1 MAYTENTIRELV
13 ENNFVYQLLSD
24 KLDIPPGDHSKT
36 FEQVCLEKNMS
47 PKLIETLVKAYD
59 DSSEFPYH
67 ESNDLTVLELVEYLQ
82 RSHKFYLGKKLPEIE
97 QTAVQVFN
105 KYNESHPLFAF
116 LCLFFTDYKK
126 RIEQHI
132 KFEEDKLFPYVNN
145 LIKVDSM
152 KASRADIF
160 FVLNSF
166 STCKFI
172 QNHSHIEDELQEVRK
187 IILKYSPQENL
198 PLPYKVF
205 LNQLH
210 YFEVELTKHAI
221 IEDEVLIPKVI
232 ELEAHLLKKAASM
245 SFSKRQISHV

>member
-1 MAYTENTIRELV
+1 MLYTENTIKELV

-24 KLDIPPGDHSKT
+24 KLDIPLNDYNKT
-36 FEQVCLEKNMS
+36 VKQVCTEKNMS
-47 PKLIETLVKAYD
+47 VKLVEGLLKAYD
-59 DSSEFPYH
+59 DSNEYPLD
-67 ESNDLTVLELVEYLQ
+67 ELNNLCVDELVNYLQ
-82 RSHKFYLGKKLPEIE
+82 QSHKFYLQKKLPEME
-97 QTAVQVFN
+97 QTAIQVFN
-105 KYNESHPLFAF
+105 KYNDSHPLFAY

-126 RIEQHI
+126 KIEQHI
-132 KFEEDKLFPYVNN
+132 KFEEDKLFPYILN

-160 FVLNSF
+160 LVLNSF

-172 QNHSHIEDELQEVRK
+172 QNHTHIEDELQEVRK
-187 IILKYSPQENL
+187 IILKYSPESKV

-210 YFEVELTKHAI
+210 YFEVELTKHAM

-232 ELEAHLLKKAASM
+232 ELEAHLLKKAAAL
-245 SFSKRQISHV
+245 SFAKVTL